1 MNRIE
6 RYRLLHFAE
15 IYNLSLQAAEHFP
28 SQVDAVTGIYELL
41 LNAVEH
47 GNLGISQDHKT
58 ELLRQG
64 NFAKELAY
72 RSALPENAY
81 KYVEI
86 DILKERLFTR
96 LTIRDQGNGFNWR
109 EQLQKLPDP
118 RMPHG
123 RGLLIARA
131 CGFEQLIFNE
141 PGNAVI
147 CTASNKVVQMKT
159 RIHFKAL
166 TNFALAQ

>member
-15 IYNLSLQAAEHFP
+15 IYNLSLQIAEHFP
-28 SQVDAVTGIYELL
+28 SQVDAVAGIYELL

-47 GNLGISQDHKT
+47 GNLGISSNHKT
-58 ELLRQG
+58 ELLLKG
-64 NFAKELAY
+64 KFAEEMAY
-72 RSALPENAY
+72 RSALAENAH

-109 EQLQKLPDP
+109 EHMQKVPEP
-118 RMPHG
+118 YTPHG
-123 RGLLIARA
+123 RGLLIARG
-131 CGFEQLIFNE
+131 CGFEQLVFNE
-141 PGNAVI
+141 PGNAVV
-147 CTASNKVVQMKT
+147 CTASNRAMQVKSK
-159 RIHFKAL
+159 IHFKL
-166 TNFALAQ
+166 PSNFARAQ